1 MVFDPDITGG
11 KMKCSNISTFFYV
24 VAIPLIFHS
33 IANQSTFNTTKL
45 LYILLIVKKYRL
57 FCAT

>member
-1 MVFDPDITGG
+1 MVFDPDVTGG
-11 KMKCSNISTFFYV
+11 KMKCSNVSTFFYV
-24 VAIPLIFHS
+24 VAIPLIFQS
-33 IANQSTFNTTKL
+33 IANQSTFNYAKL

>member
-1 MVFDPDITGG
+1 MDVDPDVSGS

-33 IANQSTFNTTKL
+33 IANQSTFNSTKL
-45 LYILLIVKKYRL
+45 LHILLIVKKYRL